1 CLPWPSSL
9 VLLGQGKHQKRIR
22 ASCTDLTSEIATEIA
37 SDKDLTKFL
46 LQQAGLPVPS
56 GELVRSAQDAVAA
69 AARLGYPVVTKPLD
83 GNHGSGVN
91 IGLATEDEVRW
102 GFEQAR
108 EHSRSVIVEQHFV
121 GSDHRILVIGGKVVA
136 LAERVP
142 AHVVGDGRSS

>member
-1 CLPWPSSL
+1 M
-9 VLLGQGKHQKRIR
+9 
-22 ASCTDLTSEIATEIA
+22 
-37 SDKDLTKFL
+37 
-46 LQQAGLPVPS
+46 
-56 GELVRSAQDAVAA
+56 
-69 AARLGYPVVTKPLD
+69 VTKPLD

-142 AHVVGDGRSS
+142 AHVVGDGRSSVAELVEQTNRDARRGEGHSSVLTRIEIDECVEHFLSKSQLTLSSVPAPGSNGAPATHR